1 MTGNARTAEVRSAMT
16 GNAMRRLA
24 RCALAAG
31 ALAAAAV
38 WGGPAVSTQAN
49 VTCDDGGEQRL
60 CIVSGRITSDYTFTA
75 DTQWLLDGAVFVDEP
90 ARLTIDAGTTIFGRS
105 ETNGTL
111 IITQGAQILA
121 NGTAAAP
128 IVMTS
133 DVEVGERARADW
145 GGLIING
152 RAPLNVPGG
161 EAEGEGGTGVYGG
174 DDPDDDSGHLYYV
187 RVEFAG
193 TEFSPDNEL
202 NGIAFQGV
210 GRRTEVD
217 HIMVKFNKDD
227 GLEFFGGTV
236 EVKHVICFAVADDSF
251 DWTDGWQG
259 KGQFLI
265 AMQMGDDADN
275 GFESDNN
282 GDNNDLTPRSDP
294 TLYNVTLI
302 GDPYDFPGDESD
314 IGMLLREGT
323 AATIRNF
330 IITGFKEA
338 AIDIDHPATF
348 AQVSRGQPD
357 PGERARLRQLHRR
370 RVHRRV
376 QAGRRRRRGRAHLDD
391 GLRDRRPER
400 APAGPGPR
408 RPVLPLRLLPLR
420 PDRSDAQLRSPPR
433 LAGPQ
438 RPGPAGGAPERRLLR
453 GGQLHRGRRTGRI
466 RAGRLVHGMDRL
478 RAQLGVRTVPVRR
491 GGASFRRG
499 PVVAAALLVCVVA
512 GGCSSGDRPS
522 APSPLHH
529 TFASPDALSRAV
541 LTALAD
547 GDTERLASLALSEL
561 EFRTVVWPELPASRP
576 ERGLPF
582 DYVWGDLHQKSTNAR
597 RRLVARHGGRRYT
610 LAAVEFRGET
620 TPYETYRVHR
630 EAILDLLDEEG
641 NELTLP
647 LFGSIL
653 ERDGQFKLFSF
664 VVD

>member
-1 MTGNARTAEVRSAMT
+1 MT

-24 RCALAAG
+24 RRTLAAG

-38 WGGPAVSTQAN
+38 WGGTSVSSQAN
-49 VTCDDGGEQRL
+49 ITCEPGDDLQR
-60 CIVSGRITSDYTFTA
+60 CIVSGTITSDTTFTA
-75 DTQWLLDGAVFVDEP
+75 DSLWLLDGAVFVAQP
-90 ARLTIDAGTTIFGRS
+90 ARLTIEAGTQIFGRS

-111 IITQGAQILA
+111 IISQGAQILA

-161 EAEGEGGTGVYGG
+161 QGEGEGDTGIYGG
-174 DDPDDDSGHLYYV
+174 DDPNDDSGHLYYV

-210 GRRTEVD
+210 GRGTEVD

-236 EVKHVICFAVADDSF
+236 EVKHVICFAIADDSF

-282 GDNNDLTPRSDP
+282 GDNNNLTPRSDP

-338 AIDIDHPATF
+338 AIDIDHPATY
-348 AQVSRGQPD
+348 AQLSEGNLTLESGIVYGNCIVEGCVDNFKPD
-357 PGERARLRQLHRR
+357 
-370 RVHRRV
+370 
-376 QAGRRRRRGRAHLDD
+376 DD
-391 GLRDRRPER
+391 DAEAAVPTMEYVTG
-400 APAGPGPR
+400 APNVYLMD
-408 RPVLPLRLLPLR
+408 PVL
-420 PDRSDAQLRSPPR
+420 
-433 LAGPQ
+433 
-438 RPGPAGGAPERRLLR
+438 GAPSYLC
-453 GGQLHRGRRTGRI
+453 
-466 RAGRLVHGMDRL
+466 A
-478 RAQLGVRTVPVRR
+478 
-491 GGASFRRG
+491 F
-499 PVVAAALLVCVVA
+499 C
-512 GGCSSGDRPS
+512 
-522 APSPLHH
+522 
-529 TFASPDALSRAV
+529 
-541 LTALAD
+541 
-547 GDTERLASLALSEL
+547 
-561 EFRTVVWPELPASRP
+561 
-576 ERGLPF
+576 PF
-582 DYVWGDLHQKSTNAR
+582 DLIDPTRNFAPRDTSPALTGMVR
-597 RRLVARHGGRRYT
+597 P
-610 LAAVEFRGET
+610 AVPPNDGFFDIANFIGAVG
-620 TPYETYRVHR
+620 P
-630 EAILDLLDEEG
+630 
-641 NELTLP
+641 P
-647 LFGSIL
+647 GS
-653 ERDGQFKLFSF
+653 GQDDWFMGWTDFSLN
-664 VVD
+664 

>member
-1 MTGNARTAEVRSAMT
+1 MTGNAT
-16 GNAMRRLA
+16 RRLA
-24 RCALAAG
+24 RRLLAAG
-31 ALAAAAV
+31 VLAAAAV
-38 WGGPAVSTQAN
+38 WGGQSVSTQGN
-49 VTCDDGGEQRL
+49 FTCDEGGEQRL
-60 CIVSGRITSDYTFTA
+60 CIVSGRLTSDTTFTA
-75 DTQWLLDGAVFVDEP
+75 DTLWLLDGAVFVDEP
-90 ARLTIDAGTTIFGRS
+90 ARLTIEAGTQIFGRS

-111 IITQGAQILA
+111 IISQGAQILA
-121 NGTAAAP
+121 NGTAEAP

-161 EAEGEGGTGVYGG
+161 QGEGEGDTGIYGG

-236 EVKHVICFAVADDSF
+236 EVKHVICFAIADDSF

-338 AIDIDHPATF
+338 AVDIDHTATY
-348 AQVSRGQPD
+348 AQLTAGNLTLENGIVYGNCIVEGCVDNFMPD
-357 PGERARLRQLHRR
+357 
-370 RVHRRV
+370 
-376 QAGRRRRRGRAHLDD
+376 DD
-391 GLRDRRPER
+391 DAEAAVPTMEYVTG
-400 APAGPGPR
+400 APHVYLMD
-408 RPVLPLRLLPLR
+408 PVL
-420 PDRSDAQLRSPPR
+420 
-433 LAGPQ
+433 
-438 RPGPAGGAPERRLLR
+438 GAPSHLCAFCPFDLIDPTRN
-453 GGQLHRGRRTGRI
+453 
-466 RAGRLVHGMDRL
+466 
-478 RAQLGVRTVPVRR
+478 
-491 GGASFRRG
+491 F
-499 PVVAAALLVCVVA
+499 
-512 GGCSSGDRPS
+512 
-522 APSPLHH
+522 APREMSP
-529 TFASPDALSRAV
+529 ALSGMVRPAV
-541 LTALAD
+541 PPND
-547 GDTERLASLALSEL
+547 GFFDIANFIGAVGPPGSGQDDWFMGWTDFSL
-561 EFRTVVWPELPASRP
+561 
-576 ERGLPF
+576 
-582 DYVWGDLHQKSTNAR
+582 N
-597 RRLVARHGGRRYT
+597 
-610 LAAVEFRGET
+610 
-620 TPYETYRVHR
+620 
-630 EAILDLLDEEG
+630 
-641 NELTLP
+641 
-647 LFGSIL
+647 
-653 ERDGQFKLFSF
+653 
-664 VVD
+664 

>member
-1 MTGNARTAEVRSAMT
+1 MT

-24 RCALAAG
+24 RRALAAG
-31 ALAAAAV
+31 VLAAAAA
-38 WGGPAVSTQAN
+38 WGGQPVSTQGN
-49 VTCDDGGEQRL
+49 FTCDESGEQPR
-60 CIVSGRITSDYTFTA
+60 CIVSGRLTSDATFTA
-75 DTQWLLDGAVFVDEP
+75 DTLWLLDGAVFVDEP
-90 ARLTIDAGTTIFGRS
+90 ARLTIEAGTQIFGRS

-111 IITQGAQILA
+111 IISQGAQILA

-161 EAEGEGGTGVYGG
+161 QGEGEGDTGIYGG
-174 DDPDDDSGHLYYV
+174 DDPNDDSGHLYYV

-210 GRRTEVD
+210 GRMTEVD

-236 EVKHVICFAVADDSF
+236 EVKHVICFAIADDSF

-338 AIDIDHPATF
+338 SIDVDHTATF
-348 AQVSRGQPD
+348 SQVTQGNLTLESGLVYGNCIVEGCLGEFKPD
-357 PGERARLRQLHRR
+357 S
-370 RVHRRV
+370 
-376 QAGRRRRRGRAHLDD
+376 DD
-391 GLRDRRPER
+391 AE
-400 APAGPGPR
+400 APISTMDFITGAPNVYMMD
-408 RPVLPLRLLPLR
+408 PVLGHPSYLCAFCPFDLVDPTRNFAPR
-420 PDRSDAQLRSPPR
+420 ATSP
-433 LAGPQ
+433 AI
-438 RPGPAGGAPERRLLR
+438 
-453 GGQLHRGRRTGRI
+453 TGM
-466 RAGRLVHGMDRL
+466 V
-478 RAQLGVRTVPVRR
+478 
-491 GGASFRRG
+491 
-499 PVVAAALLVCVVA
+499 
-512 GGCSSGDRPS
+512 RPS
-522 APSPLHH
+522 VPPNDGFFDVANFIGAVGPPGSGQDDWFMGW
-529 TFASPDALSRAV
+529 TDFAL
-541 LTALAD
+541 
-547 GDTERLASLALSEL
+547 
-561 EFRTVVWPELPASRP
+561 
-576 ERGLPF
+576 
-582 DYVWGDLHQKSTNAR
+582 N
-597 RRLVARHGGRRYT
+597 
-610 LAAVEFRGET
+610 
-620 TPYETYRVHR
+620 
-630 EAILDLLDEEG
+630 
-641 NELTLP
+641 
-647 LFGSIL
+647 
-653 ERDGQFKLFSF
+653 
-664 VVD
+664 